1 MKGKSRTTRRPAAK
15 SVDDY
20 FAGVPKPARNMLKEL
35 REAIRS
41 AVPAETT
48 ETISYGI
55 PCFKHIG
62 AFGLVRR
69 LFGAPQFVPHS
80 ICDRGVEG
88 TQEFPYVQRHHC
100 HLADPSVTLQ
110 HGAPSKF
117 KIGNWEIL

>member
-41 AVPAETT
+41 AVPAEAT

-62 AFGLVRR
+62 ALVWFAGFSEHRS
-69 LFGAPQFVPHS
+69 LFPTA
-80 ICDRGVEG
+80 
-88 TQEFPYVQRHHC
+88 
-100 HLADPSVTLQ
+100 SVIE
-110 HGAPSKF
+110 A
-117 KIGNWEIL
+117 